1 MEVDNEAIGGIIEE
15 YDIYCS
21 YMYSVVQYMYCKQ
34 WMNWRELDCRNSI
47 QTSYKS
53 YWGKFT
59 RRKWI
64 VGKKTKI
71 IEVRRRILA
80 RHDALI
86 PNKIIDVE
94 INLLL
99 LREIEKTNDILR
111 EATVMHNLLAK
122 RLWRYKIWNKFGIP
136 DSYNNSD
143 SDIVE

>member
-1 MEVDNEAIGGIIEE
+1 MTYIVATCIVLYNICIVNNEWIEE
-15 YDIYCS
+15 
-21 YMYSVVQYMYCKQ
+21 
-34 WMNWRELDCRNSI
+34 N
-47 QTSYKS
+47 
-53 YWGKFT
+53 
-59 RRKWI
+59 WI
-64 VGKKTKI
+64 VETENKLATRVIEEKLREESELWEKKTKI

-86 PNKIIDVE
+86 PNKIIDVK

-111 EATVMHNLLAK
+111 EATIMHNLLAK